1 VTTVGLLH
9 PGSTGSRVGR
19 ALAGKGIP
27 VLWASAGRS
36 EQTRNRAA
44 EAGFTDAGT
53 AGSLRR
59 DCEIVI
65 SVCPPAVACE
75 VAQGMAGFRGLYIDA
90 NAVAPATARA
100 VAGVIE
106 SGGGRYADAAIVG
119 ATRGRICL
127 YASGA
132 AAPEVAGLFA
142 GSDVDVRVIPGHPM
156 SASALKICGAAWVK
170 GISSLLLDVRALAV
184 AEGVEAELLREWEE
198 YQPQL
203 AEDSRKAAQRALER
217 GWRWAP
223 EMEEIARSFRAFGL
237 PGDFHDAACRVYSA
251 AGRDGE
257 ARAEDASVG
266 RVVAAL
272 LGRAEPFER

>member
-1 VTTVGLLH
+1 
-9 PGSTGSRVGR
+9 
-19 ALAGKGIP
+19 

-36 EQTRNRAA
+36 DSTKRRAA

-53 AGSLRR
+53 LDALRR
-59 DCEIVI
+59 ESDFLLA
-65 SVCPPAVACE
+65 VCPPAAAYE
-75 VAQGMAGFRGLYIDA
+75 VAQSVAGFDGLYIDA
-90 NAVAPATARA
+90 NAVAPATAWQLA
-100 VAGVIE
+100 ELIE

-132 AAPEVAGLFA
+132 AAPAVAALFA
-142 GSDVDVRVIPGHPM
+142 GSDVEVRVIPGHPM
-156 SASALKICGAAWVK
+156 SASALKMCGAAWVK
-170 GISSLLLDVRALAV
+170 GLSSLLLNVRALAA

-198 YQPQL
+198 YEPQL
-203 AEDSRKAAQRALER
+203 KQESMKAAQRALER

-237 PGDFHDAACRVYSA
+237 PGDFHDGARRVYSA
-251 AGRDGE
+251 AGRDSA
-257 ARAEDASVG
+257 ARIEDASVD

-272 LGRAEPFER
+272 LGRAEPLE

>member
-1 VTTVGLLH
+1 VTAVGVLH
-9 PGSTGSRVGR
+9 PGSTGARLGR
-19 ALAGKGIP
+19 ALAEKGVR

-36 EQTRNRAA
+36 DATKRRAG
-44 EAGFTDAGT
+44 EAGLTDAGT
-53 AGSLRR
+53 LDALRGES
-59 DCEIVI
+59 DFILT
-65 SVCPPAVACE
+65 VCPPGAACE
-75 VAQGMAGFRGLYIDA
+75 VAQSVAGFDGLYIDA
-90 NAVAPATARA
+90 NAVAPATARQ
-100 VAGVIE
+100 VAGLIE

-127 YASGA
+127 YASGE

-142 GSDVDVRVIPGHPM
+142 GSDVEVRVIPGHPM

-170 GISSLLLDVRALAV
+170 GISSLLLDVRALAA

-203 AEDSRKAAQRALER
+203 REDSRKAAQRALER

-237 PGDFHDAACRVYSA
+237 PGEFHDGARRVYSA
-251 AGRDGE
+251 AGRDDA
-257 ARAEDASVG
+257 ARGEDASVD

-272 LGRAEPFER
+272 LGRAEHLE